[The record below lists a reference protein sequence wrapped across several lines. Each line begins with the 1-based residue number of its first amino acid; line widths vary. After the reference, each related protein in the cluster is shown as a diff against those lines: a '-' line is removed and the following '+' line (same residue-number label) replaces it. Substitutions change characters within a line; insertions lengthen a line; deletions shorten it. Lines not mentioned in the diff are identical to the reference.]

1 MLEAVGERLFA
12 QDVLAGL
19 GGGDGHRRMPVVP
32 GADVHGVK
40 LLGGQHILDGG
51 VGVRDAEALREALRP
66 LQIEVGDGDDLRLVA
81 HRVRGHMGIRGD
93 IAGADDADANL
104 FHSCNHSFLSAPRP
118 VSFRKTAAIRRV
130 RAFFPRKP
138 SAPDVSANRTA
149 YVFPILSHNIRK
161 VNIYPIFP
169 KKILTS

>member
-19 GGGDGHRRMPVVP
+19 GGGDGHRRMAVVP

-40 LLGGQHILDGG
+40 LLGGQHILDGS
-51 VGVRDAEALREALRP
+51 VGVRDAEALRKALRP
-66 LQIEVGDGDDLRLVA
+66 LQIEVGDGDDLRLIA

-118 VSFRKTAAIRRV
+118 VSFRKTAAIRQV
-130 RAFFPRKP
+130 RAFSPGSRPRRMSPQIGRPMFSPFYHTISEK
-138 SAPDVSANRTA
+138 
-149 YVFPILSHNIRK
+149 
-161 VNIYPIFP
+161 
-169 KKILTS
+169 